1 MENKSIEKLNA
12 SQLERYRT
20 KNKREIAA
28 LNIELE
34 SLLIARRE
42 ADKEKVYTCGQ
53 FPEDLR
59 QEILLRHKMKVLTDQ
74 NKAIEERLRAL
85 QKPKTPQEAT
95 LKVLRR
101 LNQGHQKQ
109 ALKRSLE
116 Y

>member
-1 MENKSIEKLNA
+1 MESKSIEKLNA

-42 ADKEKVYTCGQ
+42 ADKGKVYTCGQ

-59 QEILLRHKMKVLTDQ
+59 QEILLRHKLKVLTDQ

-109 ALKRSLE
+109 ALKRIIE

>member
-20 KNKREIAA
+20 KNKKEIAS

-42 ADKEKVYTCGQ
+42 ADKGKVYTSGQ
-53 FPEDLR
+53 VPEDLR
-59 QEILLRHKMKVLTDQ
+59 QEVEIRHKLKMLRDQ

-95 LKVLRR
+95 LKLLGR
-101 LNQGHQKQ
+101 LNQGHKKQ
-109 ALKRSLE
+109 ALKRTLNA
-116 Y
+116 